1 MRKTLFLMAA
11 LLFATAAHAE
21 NAREYMEKFGVDPD
35 ASFSGTRHVES
46 KEGQMEMFIRQAP
59 QKMRMDMEMAG
70 RTMTVITREDL
81 GVNYMLMPQMN
92 MYKEVK
98 ADEVM
103 AGGAN
108 LSFSEVSEVG
118 RETVSGYD
126 CTKFKAKFTDAK
138 GGRAGGYYWV
148 SDDGILMKVDM
159 IYQSRRQKGQRMVF
173 TMTDLEIGEQDPSY
187 FGVPDNYSKLEFG
200 MGLGRMPGG
209 PGAMASDAS
218 TQQVTDDEP
227 TLGDAMQDAAED
239 ETEKAAVDETR
250 NQVRKGLKKL
260 FGN

>member
-1 MRKTLFLMAA
+1 MRKSILLLAIALMGHV
-11 LLFATAAHAE
+11 TQAE
-21 NAREYMEKFGVDPD
+21 DAREYMKKFGVDPN
-35 ASFSGTRHVES
+35 ATFSGTRHVES
-46 KEGQMEMFIRQAP
+46 KEGQMNMFIRQAP
-59 QKMRMDMEMAG
+59 QKMRMDVEMAG

-108 LSFSEVSEVG
+108 LSFSEVTEVG
-118 RETVSGYD
+118 RESISGYD

-159 IYQSRRQKGQRMVF
+159 IYQSRKQKGQRMVF
-173 TMTDLEIGEQDPSY
+173 TMRDLEIGEQDPSY
-187 FGVPDNYSKLEFG
+187 FEVPDNYSKLGFGAG
-200 MGLGRMPGG
+200 MGRISGASS
-209 PGAMASDAS
+209 AMASDAS
-218 TQQVTDDEP
+218 AQQAEDDEP

-239 ETEKAAVDETR
+239 EAEKAAIDETR

>member
-1 MRKTLFLMAA
+1 MRKLIFLLAA
-11 LLFATAAHAE
+11 VLIVPVALAE
-21 NAREYMEKFGVDPD
+21 DAREYMEKFGVDQN

-46 KEGQMEMFIRQAP
+46 KEGQMDMFIRQAP
-59 QKMRMDMEMAG
+59 QKVRMDMEMAG

-118 RETVSGYD
+118 RESVSGYD

-159 IYQSRRQKGQRMVF
+159 IYKSRKQKGQRMIF
-173 TMTDLEIGEQDPSY
+173 TMKDLEIAAQDAAY
-187 FGVPDNYSKLEFG
+187 FEVPENYSKMSFG
-200 MGLGRMPGG
+200 MGMGQLSSARGTS
-209 PGAMASDAS
+209 ASGQSA
-218 TQQVTDDEP
+218 QPAGYEEP
-227 TLGDAMQDAAED
+227 TVGDAMQDAAED
-239 ETEKAAVDETR
+239 EAEQAAVDETR

>member
-1 MRKTLFLMAA
+1 MRKLTFLLAAA
-11 LLFATAAHAE
+11 LIGHLAHAE
-21 NAREYMEKFGVDPD
+21 DAREYMEKFGVDPN

-46 KEGQMEMFIRQAP
+46 KEGQMDMFIRQAP
-59 QKMRMDMEMAG
+59 QKMRIDMEMAG

-92 MYKEVK
+92 AYKEVK
-98 ADEVM
+98 ADEMM

-118 RETVSGYD
+118 RESVSGYD

-159 IYQSRRQKGQRMVF
+159 IYKSRKQKGQRMVF
-173 TMTDLEIGEQDPSY
+173 TMRDLKIGAQDPAY
-187 FGVPDNYSKLEFG
+187 FEVPDNYSKMGFG
-200 MGLGRMPGG
+200 MGMRQTSGAQSGSAPGHDG
-209 PGAMASDAS
+209 
-218 TQQVTDDEP
+218 QQAGYDEP
-227 TLGDAMQDAAED
+227 TLGDAIQEVAED
-239 ETEKAAVDETR
+239 EAEQAAVDETR
-250 NQVRKGLKKL
+250 SQVRKRLKKL